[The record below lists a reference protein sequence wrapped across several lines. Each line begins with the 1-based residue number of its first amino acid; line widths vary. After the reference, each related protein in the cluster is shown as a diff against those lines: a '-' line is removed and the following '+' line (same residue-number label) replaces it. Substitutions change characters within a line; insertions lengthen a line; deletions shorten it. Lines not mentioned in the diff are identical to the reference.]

1 MTRDGGG
8 PGERLRRR
16 RQRRRLV
23 REEMLAVAI
32 LVIALAVTLVVLG
45 LQWVGSGQSVT
56 PTTVRA
62 PAEHFIGGLYV
73 TAFRQARAGE
83 STGPAVGRIR
93 APQPR
98 ADSGLVRRGRPGR
111 LGQRGED
118 TIILSVGEVLA
129 ITDAFVITS
138 GSNPRQVRT
147 IAEEVEE
154 QLKRAGGPAPLRIEG
169 LDDARWVL
177 MDFGDFVVHVM
188 LTDVRDFYQL
198 ERLWA
203 DSDVWSWR
211 EGEALAAGE

>member
-1 MTRDGGG
+1 MEVLR
-8 PGERLRRR
+8 ERLAR
-16 RQRRRLV
+16 
-23 REEMLAVAI
+23 
-32 LVIALAVTLVVLG
+32 
-45 LQWVGSGQSVT
+45 SK
-56 PTTVRA
+56 PVRA
-62 PAEHFIGGLYV
+62 PTPQAGASVAPSLEQIRDWCNV
-73 TAFRQARAGE
+73 AARAAWAKG
-83 STGPAVGRIR
+83 
-93 APQPR
+93 
-98 ADSGLVRRGRPGR
+98 
-111 LGQRGED
+111 GED

-138 GSNPRQVRT
+138 GTNPRQVRT

-154 QLKRAGGPAPLRIEG
+154 RLKQVGGPAPLRIEG

-211 EGEALAAGE
+211 QDEALASGE